1 MNYKIL
7 EMHTNFGA
15 PQTNVIRIFE
25 KKFTRFIMN
34 YKILQTQTNVIRI
47 NFSVTSRRVHLLL

>member
-25 KKFTRFIMN
+25 KKN
-34 YKILQTQTNVIRI
+34 YTIEIFQNYDEL
-47 NFSVTSRRVHLLL
+47 